1 MQGIYDEIIED
12 LKVRYVLTYAPSL
25 TTPSL
30 RKVQIAVLD
39 PASSGAF
46 GVTDRSRR
54 HADARVI
61 AEATYRPTDVA
72 TTESAVADS
81 ESKEVKSQ

>member
-1 MQGIYDEIIED
+1 M
-12 LKVRYVLTYAPSL
+12 RYVLTYAPSL

-30 RKVQIAVLD
+30 RKVQVAVLD
-39 PASSGAF
+39 PASSGASRA
-46 GVTDRSRR
+46 TDRSRR

-61 AEATYRPTDVA
+61 AEATYRPADVA
-72 TTESAVADS
+72 TTASAVADK